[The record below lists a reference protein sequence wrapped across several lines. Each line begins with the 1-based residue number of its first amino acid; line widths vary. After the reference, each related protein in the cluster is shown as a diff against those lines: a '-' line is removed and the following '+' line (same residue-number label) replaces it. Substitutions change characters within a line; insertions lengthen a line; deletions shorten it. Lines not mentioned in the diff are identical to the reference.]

1 MNFAFFYFQEVPQSS
16 PTANDDPS
24 IVKATSGTNLE
35 SGVSKDEI
43 LKLALNKLKESKKS
57 DDESKSLMPEATT
70 REELMPR
77 SKSDRRAD
85 IGERNKERERDRDR
99 ERERERDRTKSRDR
113 DRGRDSDRERE
124 RDDADRE
131 KIKDRAHRSKDRGK
145 ELG

>member
-1 MNFAFFYFQEVPQSS
+1 MNFASFNAQEVPQSS
-16 PTANDDPS
+16 PTANDDAS
-24 IVKATSGTNLE
+24 VVKATPGTNPE
-35 SGVSKDEI
+35 SGGSKDEM

-57 DDESKSLMPEATT
+57 DDESKSLTLEATT
-70 REELMPR
+70 REEFMPK
-77 SKSDRRAD
+77 SKSDRRAE

-124 RDDADRE
+124 REDADRD
-131 KIKDRAHRSKDRGK
+131 KVKDRAHRSKDRGK

>member
-35 SGVSKDEI
+35 SGVSKDEM

-70 REELMPR
+70 REELVPR

-85 IGERNKERERDRDR
+85 IGERNKER